1 MVFTGTTGVPGNTFP
16 NPPDTNVGTTPTI
29 SEKPYLYVD
38 SSGAWNVFVPGNQ
51 ANRSGTSWTNGNTPG
66 SSLPIS
72 SFFIA
77 SPGNTVAQIN
87 AALAAGQN
95 LLFTPGVYQI
105 NGTINVTR
113 PDTVLLGLG
122 LATLVSNGGN
132 TILSTADVNGIRVA
146 GLMFDAGT
154 TNTQVLVQIGPSG
167 STTSHASDPTVL
179 SDLFVRIGGAT
190 FGQAT
195 QTLVV
200 NSPNVIGDDLWLWR
214 ADHGNNG
221 TFGWTTNTAT
231 NGLVV
236 NGANVTMYGLAV
248 EHYQQTQVVWN
259 GSGGKDYFYQSEMPY
274 DVPNQGSWMNG
285 STRGYPSFAVSSSG
299 TGFQGYGLGV
309 YCFFSTNN
317 SVVSD
322 NAFTSAASGASWHD
336 LVTVSITNAGAI
348 ENVING
354 VGGPTPT
361 NTSAVDLTS
370 YP

>member
-1 MVFTGTTGVPGNTFP
+1 MVFTGSTGAPGNSFP
-16 NPPDTNVGTTPTI
+16 NPPDTSVATSPTI

-38 SSGAWNVFVPGNQ
+38 GSGGWNVFVPGNQ
-51 ANRSGTSWTNGNTPG
+51 ANRSGTSWRTGSTPG

-72 SFFIA
+72 SFYIA
-77 SPGNTVAQIN
+77 HPVDSAATIN

-95 LLFTPGVYQI
+95 LLFTPGIYQV

-113 PDTVLLGLG
+113 PDTVVLGLG

-132 TILSTADVNGIRVA
+132 TVLSTADVNGVRIA
-146 GLMFDAGT
+146 GLMVDAGT
-154 TNTQVLVQIGPSG
+154 TNSQTLIHIGPAG
-167 STTSHASDPTVL
+167 SSASHASDPTVL
-179 SDLFVRIGGAT
+179 SDVFARIGGAT
-190 FGQAT
+190 AGRAT

-200 NSPNVIGDDLWLWR
+200 NSANVIGDDLWLWR
-214 ADHGNNG
+214 ADHGNGG
-221 TFGWTTNTAT
+221 TVGWSTNTAA

-236 NGANVTMYGLAV
+236 NGANVTIYGLAV
-248 EHYQQTQVVWN
+248 EHYQAVQVQWN

-274 DVPNQGSWMNG
+274 DVPNQASWMDG
-285 STRGYPSFAVSSSG
+285 SARGYPSFAVGGSA
-299 TGFQGYGLGV
+299 TCFQGYGLGV

-322 NAFTSAASGASWHD
+322 NAFTSAASGAGWHD

-354 VGGPTPT
+354 VGGKTPT